1 MTMREKFLQYLAR
14 EKQASKHT
22 VNSYDLDLQQFIQL
36 MAGNDREFDNWA
48 KFSRDDARSYLQE
61 LHKLSLSRNSIA
73 RKLSSMRSFY
83 KFLQLSGAVESNIFM
98 RMPAQGRERKLPQ
111 VMSLNSIEVLIDSV
125 ESYWQS
131 QLANNLA
138 KNAQLA
144 AFASARDRAMIEVI
158 YSGGLR
164 ISEAVGINLKDLD
177 IFSGTVIVHGK
188 GKKERLC
195 ALGRPARTALRNYQQ
210 HRRQRPAENT
220 PSAPLF
226 VNHNGTRITP
236 RSFQRNL
243 KAYLQAAGLP
253 PDFTPHKLR
262 HSFATHLLD
271 AGADLRSVQEMLGHA
286 NLGTTQIYT
295 HVSTER
301 LKEAY
306 RKAHPRAKK

>member
-1 MTMREKFLQYLAR
+1 MTMLEKFLQYLAR
-14 EKQASKHT
+14 EKQASQHT
-22 VNSYDLDLQQFIQL
+22 LNSYELDLQQFIRL
-36 MAGNDREFDNWA
+36 MAGDDREFDNWA

-83 KFLQLSGAVESNIFM
+83 KFLQLSGVVESNIFM
-98 RMPAQGRERKLPQ
+98 RLPAQGRERKLPQ

-131 QLANNLA
+131 QLANKLA

-210 HRRQRPAENT
+210 QRRLRPVENT

-226 VNHNGTRITP
+226 VNHNGGRITP

>member
-1 MTMREKFLQYLAR
+1 MTMLEKFLQYLAR
-14 EKQASKHT
+14 EKQASQHT
-22 VNSYDLDLQQFIQL
+22 LNSYELDLQQFIRL
-36 MAGNDREFDNWA
+36 MAGDDREFDNWA

-98 RMPAQGRERKLPQ
+98 RLPAQGRERKLPQ

-131 QLANNLA
+131 QLANKLA

-144 AFASARDRAMIEVI
+144 AFASARDRAMIEVL

-210 HRRQRPAENT
+210 QRRQRPVENT

-226 VNHNGTRITP
+226 VNHNGGRITP

>member
-1 MTMREKFLQYLAR
+1 MTMLEKFLQYLAR
-14 EKQASKHT
+14 EKQASQHT
-22 VNSYDLDLQQFIQL
+22 LNSYELDLQQFIRL
-36 MAGNDREFDNWA
+36 MAGDDREFDNWA

-98 RMPAQGRERKLPQ
+98 RLPAQGRERKLPQ

-131 QLANNLA
+131 QLANKLA

-210 HRRQRPAENT
+210 QRRQRPVENT

-226 VNHNGTRITP
+226 VNHNGGRITP